1 MFAPKKA
8 ELSTGKIE
16 AFRAKNQA
24 EYVRIFRAGQMAFQQ
39 AMQAIT

>member
-8 ELSTGKIE
+8 ELSVGKME

-24 EYVRIFRAGQMAFQQ
+24 EYVRIFRAGQ
-39 AMQAIT
+39 